1 MKNHWIYNSNNYKL
15 EEVSQQV
22 PLLPVGVY
30 KTKLDQY
37 EQMYLARID
46 DKFPLPTKIYDVE
59 RPFIDRVKTS
69 WAQTTSNM
77 GILLNGI
84 KGTGK
89 SICAEMIA
97 NEMNLPVI
105 IVSFQHKSLIGF
117 LNDIQQ
123 DVVVFIDEYDKIF
136 ERYSNALL
144 PIMDGVLKSD
154 HRIMFLL
161 TSNEVNLERNM
172 MQRPS
177 RIRYIKTFGDM
188 TLPVIMEVVNDI
200 LIHKELFEETVK
212 FISEL
217 PIITMDLVKSILSE
231 INIHHESPKAFE
243 DVFNISDGNSEKYNV
258 YKVVNGTKTL
268 IHESI
273 RLYNPGPY
281 SAFDVGQDFECG
293 NEYEGTIVEIL
304 AANEILVRSYIEE
317 EGGKEPSFEPTKRK
331 EIFER
336 FIISKSVKTHRA
348 FAAANAF

>member
-22 PLLPVGVY
+22 ELLPVGVY

-37 EQMYLARID
+37 EQMFLARID
-46 DKFPLPTKIYDVE
+46 DKFPLPAKIYDVE

-69 WAQTTSNM
+69 WTHTTGNM
-77 GILLNGI
+77 GVLLNGI

-105 IVSFQHKSLIGF
+105 IVSFQHKSLISF

-200 LIHKELFEETVK
+200 LIHKELYDDTVK

-217 PIITMDLVKSILSE
+217 PIITMDLVKSIVSE
-231 INIHHESPKAFE
+231 VNIHHESPRAFE
-243 DVFNISDGNSEKYNV
+243 DVFNINDSNSIKSNV
-258 YKVVNGTKTL
+258 YKIENGKQITM
-268 IHESI
+268 HENVYVS
-273 RLYNPGPY
+273 PEGPY
-281 SAFDVGQDFECG
+281 SGYEIGRELECG
-293 NEYEGTIVEIL
+293 NDYEGTIVEIL
-304 AANEILVRSYIEE
+304 GPNEIIVRSYEDK
-317 EGGKEPSFEPTKRK
+317 GDPLSTDRK

-336 FIISKSVKTHRA
+336 LIITKSVKTHRA